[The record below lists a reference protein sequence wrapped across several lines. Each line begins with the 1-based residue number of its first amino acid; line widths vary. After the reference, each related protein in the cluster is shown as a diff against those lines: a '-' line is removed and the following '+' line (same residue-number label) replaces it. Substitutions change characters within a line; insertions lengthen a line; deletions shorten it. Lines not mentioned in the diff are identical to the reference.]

1 MTRKY
6 VLDTNL
12 YIGAIRDPDKEADL
26 DAFLERNAPVTYMSA
41 VVMQELRAGAITGAS
56 ARALDK
62 GIFEVF
68 ERRGRVAGPSVPS
81 FKECGR
87 ILAALFRQDGVPFK
101 EKIMGRVHW
110 ASEVFNC
117 SAPDT
122 GNMEILDR
130 FGTPEQQEQW
140 LKPLLQGEIRSAFCM
155 TEPDVASSD
164 ATNIRTRIVRDGIT
178 I

>member
-12 YIGAIRDPDKEADL
+12 YIGAIRDPDKEAAL

-41 VVMQELRAGAITGAS
+41 VVMQELRAGAITDAS

-68 ERRGRVAGPSVPS
+68 ERRGRVAGPSVLS

-101 EKIMGRVHW
+101 ERPRSLVNDILIALTCRENGMTLLTDDGDFKI
-110 ASEVFNC
+110 
-117 SAPDT
+117 
-122 GNMEILDR
+122 
-130 FGTPEQQEQW
+130 
-140 LKPLLQGEIRSAFCM
+140 IRPFVRGFSFL
-155 TEPDVASSD
+155 
-164 ATNIRTRIVRDGIT
+164 ATWPA
-178 I
+178 

>member
-12 YIGAIRDPDKEADL
+12 YIGAIRDSDKEADL

-41 VVMQELRAGAITGAS
+41 VVMQELRAGAITDAC

-101 EKIMGRVHW
+101 ERPRSLVNDILIALTCRENGMTLLTEDDDFKIIRPFVRGF
-110 ASEVFNC
+110 SFL
-117 SAPDT
+117 APWPT
-122 GNMEILDR
+122 
-130 FGTPEQQEQW
+130 
-140 LKPLLQGEIRSAFCM
+140 
-155 TEPDVASSD
+155 
-164 ATNIRTRIVRDGIT
+164 
-178 I
+178 

>member
-41 VVMQELRAGAITGAS
+41 VVMQELRAGAITDAS

-62 GIFEVF
+62 GLFEVF

-101 EKIMGRVHW
+101 ERPRSLVNDILIALTCRESGMTLLTDDGDFKIIRPFVRGFSFH
-110 ASEVFNC
+110 
-117 SAPDT
+117 APW
-122 GNMEILDR
+122 
-130 FGTPEQQEQW
+130 P
-140 LKPLLQGEIRSAFCM
+140 A
-155 TEPDVASSD
+155 
-164 ATNIRTRIVRDGIT
+164 
-178 I
+178 

>member
-1 MTRKY
+1 LNANVAMTRKF

-12 YIGAIRDPDKEADL
+12 YIGAIRDPDKEAAL

-41 VVMQELRAGAITGAS
+41 VVMQELRAGAITDAS

-68 ERRGRVAGPSVPS
+68 ERRGRVAGPSVLS

-101 EKIMGRVHW
+101 ERPRSLVNDILIALTCRENGMTLLTDDGDFKIIRPFVRGF
-110 ASEVFNC
+110 SFL
-117 SAPDT
+117 APW
-122 GNMEILDR
+122 
-130 FGTPEQQEQW
+130 P
-140 LKPLLQGEIRSAFCM
+140 A
-155 TEPDVASSD
+155 
-164 ATNIRTRIVRDGIT
+164 
-178 I
+178 

>member
-1 MTRKY
+1 LNANVAMTRKF

-12 YIGAIRDPDKEADL
+12 YIGAIRDPDKEAAL

-41 VVMQELRAGAITGAS
+41 VVMQELRAGAITDAS

-68 ERRGRVAGPSVPS
+68 ERRGRVAGPSVLS

-101 EKIMGRVHW
+101 ERPRSLVNDILIALTCRENGMTLLTEDGDFKIIRPFVRGF
-110 ASEVFNC
+110 SFL
-117 SAPDT
+117 APW
-122 GNMEILDR
+122 
-130 FGTPEQQEQW
+130 P
-140 LKPLLQGEIRSAFCM
+140 A
-155 TEPDVASSD
+155 
-164 ATNIRTRIVRDGIT
+164 
-178 I
+178 

>member
-12 YIGAIRDPDKEADL
+12 YIGAIRDPDKEAAL

-41 VVMQELRAGAITGAS
+41 VVMQELRAGAITDAS

-68 ERRGRVAGPSVPS
+68 ERRGRVAGPSVLS

-101 EKIMGRVHW
+101 ERPRSLVNDILIALTCRENGMTLLTDDGDFKIIRPFVRGF
-110 ASEVFNC
+110 SFL
-117 SAPDT
+117 APW
-122 GNMEILDR
+122 
-130 FGTPEQQEQW
+130 P
-140 LKPLLQGEIRSAFCM
+140 A
-155 TEPDVASSD
+155 
-164 ATNIRTRIVRDGIT
+164 
-178 I
+178 

>member
-1 MTRKY
+1 LNPNVSITRKF

-41 VVMQELRAGAITGAS
+41 VVMQELRAGAITDAS

-101 EKIMGRVHW
+101 ERPRSLVNDILIALTCRENGMTLLTDDGDFKIIRPFVRGF
-110 ASEVFNC
+110 SFL
-117 SAPDT
+117 APW
-122 GNMEILDR
+122 
-130 FGTPEQQEQW
+130 P
-140 LKPLLQGEIRSAFCM
+140 A
-155 TEPDVASSD
+155 
-164 ATNIRTRIVRDGIT
+164 
-178 I
+178 

>member
-12 YIGAIRDPDKEADL
+12 YIGAIRDSDKEADL

-41 VVMQELRAGAITGAS
+41 VVMQELRAGAITDAS

-101 EKIMGRVHW
+101 ERPRSLVNDILIALTCRENGMTLLTDDGDFKIIRPFVRGF
-110 ASEVFNC
+110 SFL
-117 SAPDT
+117 APW
-122 GNMEILDR
+122 
-130 FGTPEQQEQW
+130 P
-140 LKPLLQGEIRSAFCM
+140 A
-155 TEPDVASSD
+155 
-164 ATNIRTRIVRDGIT
+164 
-178 I
+178 

>member
-12 YIGAIRDPDKEADL
+12 YIGAIRDPDKEANL

-41 VVMQELRAGAITGAS
+41 VVMQELRAGAITDAS

-87 ILAALFRQDGVPFK
+87 ILAALFRQDGLPFK
-101 EKIMGRVHW
+101 ERPRSLVNDILIALTCRESGMTLLTDDGDFKIIRPFVRGF
-110 ASEVFNC
+110 SFL
-117 SAPDT
+117 APW
-122 GNMEILDR
+122 
-130 FGTPEQQEQW
+130 P
-140 LKPLLQGEIRSAFCM
+140 A
-155 TEPDVASSD
+155 
-164 ATNIRTRIVRDGIT
+164 
-178 I
+178 